1 MGFTD
6 KMCYDVAKNI
16 INDIFLINY
25 IPTIVE
31 GRTWYENLNN
41 FLVKEWLRQ
50 KDKDEEETDFTENE
64 EQEITSDAMQILC
77 DEIGIDEDEWEDHEH
92 DIDWGRF
99 DEIIGHYI
107 CQYKP
112 KMYGVDGTEL
122 KNEFRPAAGGGINA

>member
-31 GRTWYENLNN
+31 GTAWYENLNN

-112 KMYGVDGTEL
+112 KMYGVDGKEL